1 MNYDYEKYQIHFK
14 ICHLDVETDTIKEYP
29 ITEDIFDY
37 AQAEKYMRL
46 FSIRDNKYYWIT
58 ARFCGITPATKDL
71 YVPTET
77 SYNFHNKMIQ
87 ILERQVYG
95 DNL

>member
-1 MNYDYEKYQIHFK
+1 MNYDYKNYQINYTVCYFDTDKHK
-14 ICHLDVETDTIKEYP
+14 IREYP

-46 FSIRDNKYYWIT
+46 LSIRDNKYYWIT

-71 YVPTET
+71 YVPTTE
-77 SYNFHNKMIQ
+77 SCNFHNKMIQ
-87 ILERQVYG
+87 MLERQVYG
-95 DNL
+95 DNF